1 MIQYYDNVK
10 TRFRETWSNGVLCNG
25 APVPVGAA
33 HRFGFYPDSPQ
44 NKSRFSGED
53 GLLGRTVSQSS
64 DDSFGSTLA
73 TIALVDA
80 ISDFSSPSVD
90 TSSSSDFSGGGGDFG
105 GGGSSGSW

>member
-44 NKSRFSGED
+44 NKSHFSGK
-53 GLLGRTVSQSS
+53 TVSQTS
-64 DDSFGSTLA
+64 DDSFGNTLA
-73 TIALVDA
+73 TIALVDS